1 MANVLET
8 EWYKYFELLSEAEK
22 KSILSLLKTFLH
34 KRTEDSAGITLEQYN
49 DEINE
54 SLAEAANGNYITQEE
69 MEKRAA
75 GW

>member
-8 EWYKYFELLSEAEK
+8 EWYKYFELLNEAEK

-34 KRTEDSAGITLEQYN
+34 QRTEDSAGNTIEQYN

-54 SLAEAANGNYITQEE
+54 SLAEVAKGNYITQEE

>member
-8 EWYKYFELLSEAEK
+8 EWCKYFDLLNEAEK
-22 KSILSLLKTFLH
+22 KSILSMLKTFLH
-34 KRTEDSAGITLEQYN
+34 QRAEDSAGVTIEQYN

-54 SLAEAANGNYITQEE
+54 SLAEAAKGNYITQEE
-69 MEKRAA
+69 MGKKAA